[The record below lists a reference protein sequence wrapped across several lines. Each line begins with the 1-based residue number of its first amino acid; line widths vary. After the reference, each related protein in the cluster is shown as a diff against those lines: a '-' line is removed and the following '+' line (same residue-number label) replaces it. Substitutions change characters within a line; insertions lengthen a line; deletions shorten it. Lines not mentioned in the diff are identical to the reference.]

1 MALPVSIK
9 NKKIYKQYQIS
20 ATTSATT
27 ARLLVFPQTQNS
39 NYLPGQA
46 QELIL
51 AAEGA
56 AITFLFGNNSSIS
69 ANTTAT
75 ADSLPQGNFTLL
87 SGAIYSV
94 DVLATDIYVSVKT
107 ATGSGTAYIQIISDL
122 T

>member
-9 NKKIYKQYQIS
+9 NKKIYKQYQIA
-20 ATTSATT
+20 ATTSATS

-46 QELIL
+46 QELVL

-56 AITFLFGNNSSIS
+56 AITFLFGDSSSIS
-69 ANTTAT
+69 ASTTAT
-75 ADSLPQGNFTLL
+75 ADALPQGNFTLL